1 MWSLATVASRHRTIS
16 KLNRN
21 LSLLLR
27 QHAERPDDPIA
38 LYQLGLA
45 QQRLGRAAEALPIL
59 RRSLELVPPDYS
71 IRPRLYAAIARAH
84 ESLGQKAEALAVCR
98 AGREQYPD
106 VEELLFL
113 EASLLHAQG
122 DEAGAEERLLAL
134 LKAPSGQQ
142 LAAGDAGR
150 RGYKARH
157 LLAEVYRCQDRRAE
171 AEAQWRLVV
180 AAQPRFAPAWQ
191 SLAELYAAQ
200 GRWAELEEVM
210 SALAEVN
217 EPEAAALKARAVL
230 ARNEKT
236 SARLF
241 PGTRTR
247 ALGLPGGELLQRS
260 TAVDTA
266 TPPMMNPPV
275 LGSAPEPAP
284 DPIAATQPKGEKSF
298 SQAGEDL
305 IVKFTLQFLG
315 IPSITYLDIGAN
327 HPVRLNNT
335 YLFYLRGCKG
345 VLVEPNA
352 SLCERLRAVRPRD
365 TTLAAG
371 IGVTAAAR
379 PTTSS

>member
-1 MWSLATVASRHRTIS
+1 MARAVAVDQVRLFRRDPALRWEYRVHEQILISIRRAGHDLRRTDVVISHSGFQTPDDS

-27 QHAERPDDPIA
+27 QHAERPDDPIT

-45 QQRLGRAAEALPIL
+45 HQRLGRAAEALPIL

-134 LKAPSGQQ
+134 LHAPSGQQ

-180 AAQPRFAPAWQ
+180 EAQPGSHRP
-191 SLAELYAAQ
+191 
-200 GRWAELEEVM
+200 GNR
-210 SALAEVN
+210 SAN
-217 EPEAAALKARAVL
+217 
-230 ARNEKT
+230 
-236 SARLF
+236 
-241 PGTRTR
+241 
-247 ALGLPGGELLQRS
+247 S
-260 TAVDTA
+260 T
-266 TPPMMNPPV
+266 
-275 LGSAPEPAP
+275 
-284 DPIAATQPKGEKSF
+284 
-298 SQAGEDL
+298 
-305 IVKFTLQFLG
+305 
-315 IPSITYLDIGAN
+315 
-327 HPVRLNNT
+327 
-335 YLFYLRGCKG
+335 
-345 VLVEPNA
+345 
-352 SLCERLRAVRPRD
+352 RPRD
-365 TTLAAG
+365 G
-371 IGVTAAAR
+371 GR
-379 PTTSS
+379 R